1 MTTPYKG
8 LPDPIA
14 LVNSASTA
22 NRVNSVTPTGS
33 GTWTPGK
40 NGGPATYTE
49 KLTPGQQTIFNQQ
62 QTNQGQQ
69 GKVLG
74 SALGNARGE
83 LSDPTLDFSKI
94 PKMAVNPGR
103 TGQNAI
109 MSRLAPQIQRE
120 KTALHTQLVNWGLQ
134 PGTEA
139 YNEAMARQGEQE
151 NDLLTRAALTGIN
164 LDTEAHRQGVSDQ
177 QAAINTPLNAIST
190 LNNLA
195 GRGEAPYSPG
205 SGVAGSTPDVM
216 GAWNAMNNANI
227 AASNSKNQN
236 TMDWLN
242 LGVSGAKAIP
252 DITDWMKEMGW
263 WP

>member
-1 MTTPYKG
+1 MAVPYKG

-14 LVNSASTA
+14 LANTAATA
-22 NRVNSVTPTGS
+22 NRVNSVTPTGK

-49 KLTPGQQTIFNQQ
+49 SLNPTL
-62 QTNQGQQ
+62 QGALNTQNTTLANAT
-69 GKVLG
+69 KAAAPVL
-74 SALGNARGE
+74 SK
-83 LSDPTLDFSKI
+83 PTLDFTKI
-94 PKMAVNPGR
+94 PKMTVNPGM

-109 MSRLAPQIQRE
+109 MSRLGPQIQRE
-120 KTALHTQLVNWGLQ
+120 REALHTQLVNWGLQ

-139 YNEAMARQGEQE
+139 YDQAMARQGEQE
-151 NDLLTRAALTGIN
+151 NDLLSRAAIGGIG

-177 QAAINTPLNAIST
+177 QAAINTPLNA
-190 LNNLA
+190 LNTMA

-205 SGVAGSTPDVM
+205 SGIAGSTPDTM

-227 AASNSKNQN
+227 ASANNKQQSTS
-236 TMDWLN
+236 DWLN
-242 LGVSGAKAIP
+242 FAINGVKAAP
-252 DITDWMKEMGW
+252 DVYDWLKTV

>member
-1 MTTPYKG
+1 MATYQG
-8 LPDPIA
+8 LPDPIKLA
-14 LVNSASTA
+14 NSAATA

-49 KLTPGQQTIFNQQ
+49 RLNTNSQNIFNQQ
-62 QTNQGQQ
+62 QRNQNAQGQ
-69 GKVLG
+69 VLG
-74 SALGNARGE
+74 SALGHSKGE

-94 PKMAVNPGR
+94 PGMTVNPGM

-109 MSRLAPQIQRE
+109 MSRLAPQIERE
-120 KTALHTQLVNWGLQ
+120 KAALHTQLTNWGLQ
-134 PGTEA
+134 PGSEA

-151 NDLLTRAALTGIN
+151 NDLLSRAAIGGIN
-164 LDTEAHRQGVSDQ
+164 LDTQAHQQGVSDQ

-190 LNNLA
+190 LNGMA

-205 SGVAGSTPDVM
+205 SGVAGGTPDVL
-216 GAWNAMNNANI
+216 GAWNAMNNANT
-227 AASNSKNQN
+227 ADANRRQQN
-236 TMDWLN
+236 TTDWLN

-252 DITDWMKEMGW
+252 DILDWMKGTEW